1 MSSRIVMPALVVIFV
16 IIDQLTKWL
25 VEEHL
30 PMQQALEI
38 VPFFSLYRTHNTGI
52 AFSMLSSLGPSGLI
66 VITLAVIG
74 LMLFLWSR
82 LEAHQ
87 RLASLGFGLIVAGAI
102 GNLID
107 RALLGYVVDFFLFH
121 TQSWAFAVFNV
132 ADAFISVGA
141 IAIIIDELFSL
152 GRKEENPA

>member
-1 MSSRIVMPALVVIFV
+1 MGFFLITPSRVVCPS
-16 IIDQLTKWL
+16 T
-25 VEEHL
+25 
-30 PMQQALEI
+30 
-38 VPFFSLYRTHNTGI
+38 
-52 AFSMLSSLGPSGLI
+52 AF
-66 VITLAVIG
+66 
-74 LMLFLWSR
+74 
-82 LEAHQ
+82 
-87 RLASLGFGLIVAGAI
+87 
-102 GNLID
+102 D